1 MTVFTKFLNC
11 FRTVC
16 FMNILADRAF
26 NGLDVADNRIHKVK
40 YSGHFKGYNANAK
53 YNRDKVEFSLSR
65 DWRNVDDDI
74 QIGLIQGLIVK
85 ILKLKKKTSEME
97 LYENFMKNLSKYAK
111 KNDFEP
117 ELENSF
123 YRVNDKFFN
132 GLMDK
137 PNLVFASESFHKLG
151 SYEYSSDTI
160 YISTIFQNLCEE
172 ELQVLDYVMYH
183 ELLHKRHSFNIKNG
197 RHQSHTRAFRDD
209 EKKFGET
216 AEQELTNWLRR
227 KKLKKW
233 KFW

>member
-1 MTVFTKFLNC
+1 
-11 FRTVC
+11 
-16 FMNILADRAF
+16 MNILADRAF
-26 NGLDVADNRIHKVK
+26 NGLEVEDRRAHLVK

-53 YNRDKVEFSLSR
+53 YNSEKVEFNLSR
-65 DWRNVDDDI
+65 EWRRIDDDI
-74 QIGLIQGLIVK
+74 QIGLLQSLIIK
-85 ILKLKKKTSEME
+85 ILKLRRKKTSQME
-97 LYENFMKNLSKYAK
+97 LYESFMKGLSKYAK
-111 KNDFEP
+111 KHEFEP
-117 ELENSF
+117 ELEESF
-123 YRVNDKFFN
+123 HRVNEQFFN

-160 YISTIFQNLCEE
+160 HMSTIFQDLLDE
-172 ELQVLDYVMYH
+172 ELRLLDYVMYH
-183 ELLHKRHSFNIKNG
+183 ELLHKKHSFNVKNG
-197 RHQSHTRAFRDD
+197 RHQSHTRAFRLD